1 LHESV
6 AGQKLL
12 WPLEGAAIVEEE
24 VRLEVEAERATA
36 ELQQR
41 GEDMYLPLAVAA
53 AITFHRSTKA
63 IVTRQDYDDALSI
76 AAAALSRLIPIY
88 ALRDP
93 RLGRVAIKVDL
104 TEAQFARGATRLR
117 SVDKTDEDLSV
128 VRRDLVAALSLIKR
142 TGLPFSFALRRDI

>member
-1 LHESV
+1 MAED
-6 AGQKLL
+6 
-12 WPLEGAAIVEEE
+12 E

-41 GEDMYLPLAVAA
+41 GGDTYMPLAVAA
-53 AITFHRSTKA
+53 AITFHQVHHSTKA

-88 ALRDP
+88 SLRDP

-104 TEAQFARGATRLR
+104 TKAQFARGATQLR
-117 SVDKTDEDLSV
+117 SADGTDTELSV
-128 VRRDLVAALSLIKR
+128 ARRDLVAALSLIKR
-142 TGLPFSFALRRDI
+142 TGLPFSFALRKDVSGTEPSLAKE

>member
-1 LHESV
+1 M

-53 AITFHRSTKA
+53 AITFHQVHRSTKA